1 MCHGLPITNENQG
14 LFSLAFATDSNFV
27 AEATTWAEWAAPHP
41 GRGSFTYPHLVGGR
55 KGRPVMTLTKTDLA
69 KSLMGKIRLKKPRKE
84 DQQLLFP
91 ELDYTVL
98 TRRRATNLVDALFE
112 IMKKLLE
119 RGEQVSISGFGKFQ
133 VKFKW
138 ARKGRNPQT
147 GDPIILKSRRIVN
160 FKYSPKLKEKL
171 NQETGKRE

>member
-1 MCHGLPITNENQG
+1 MIDKPYQMCHGLPITNENQG
-14 LFSLAFATDSNFV
+14 LFSLTHLWMGGGILTDRPL
-27 AEATTWAEWAAPHP
+27 A
-41 GRGSFTYPHLVGGR
+41 GSIFLLI
-55 KGRPVMTLTKTDLA
+55 GRPVMTLTKADLA
-69 KSLMGKIRLKKPRKE
+69 KSLMGIIRLKKPRKE

-112 IMKKLLE
+112 IMKKILE
-119 RGEQVSISGFGKFQ
+119 RGEQVGISGFGKFQ

-147 GDPIILKSRRIVN
+147 GDPIILKSRRIVR
-160 FKYSPKLKEKL
+160 FQYSPKLKEEI